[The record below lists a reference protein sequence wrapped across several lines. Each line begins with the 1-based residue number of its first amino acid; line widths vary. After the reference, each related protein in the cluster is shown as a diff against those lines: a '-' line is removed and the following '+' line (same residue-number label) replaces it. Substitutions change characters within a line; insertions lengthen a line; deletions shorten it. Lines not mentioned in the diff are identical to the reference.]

1 MPKRPSAPDV
11 SALRRELGRLEDR
24 AAASG
29 WGWDAGLSLHVDAL
43 LVRLEARR
51 P

>member
-1 MPKRPSAPDV
+1 MSHSDRLIA
-11 SALRRELGRLEDR
+11 ALRRELGRLEDQ

-29 WGWDAGLSLHVDAL
+29 WSWDAGLSLLVDAL